1 MYGQKMRWNKVI
13 VAVTMLASWLAFLP
27 TSVNAT
33 TSIPDSYLQ
42 PTMSVSR
49 ARSLSATE
57 AQRIVA
63 AIAPSGAVGHVVKF
77 PTVGLTA
84 QVRDGKDILRLGNN
98 WRIPMA
104 TMVAPMEFLRA
115 VGGEALVEA
124 AGPGKVLMG
133 ERSAAVRK
141 AQVGDVLTLR
151 DIKFRKREFVIGAI
165 VPNDFVDY
173 GDLLMTSESAAVLG
187 EISISR
193 ITITNIPSA
202 KSVLS
207 ALAAKGFVVNNSLRL
222 RTSWD
227 RQNPDG
233 TLGTSTVKTLLGEF
247 AFRPTNGSNI
257 QVDSQW
263 SMSNI
268 LWRHAFTGVGLR
280 SSCHKV
286 VATAIQNALTEIRQ
300 AGLARKI
307 NLQNSNR
314 YGGCFTGR
322 YNRMAGTFG
331 APSRHSYGM
340 ALDINT
346 VTNAQGAIPQ
356 MDCRVV
362 RIFRKWGFAWGGN
375 FWPADGMHF
384 EYVGEPRDKI
394 GYPSK
399 YCPNVIS
406 VPSTTLPTFGATT
419 TTSTTTTTSSSSTST
434 TSTTTTTLPVTS
446 TT

>member
-1 MYGQKMRWNKVI
+1 MRWNKLF
-13 VAVTMLASWLAFLP
+13 VATAMLSLWCAFLP
-27 TSVNAT
+27 TVADAT
-33 TSIPDSYLQ
+33 SDMPESYLQ
-42 PTMSVSR
+42 PVMSVSR
-49 ARSLSATE
+49 SRSLSTSE
-57 AQRIVA
+57 ANRIVTA
-63 AIAPSGAVGHVVKF
+63 VATSGAVGHVVKF

-84 QVRDGKDILRLGNN
+84 QVRDGKDLLRLGNN

-104 TMVAPMEFLRA
+104 TMVAPTEFLRA
-115 VGGEALVEA
+115 IGGDVLVDA

-133 ERSAAVRK
+133 ERSAAVRG

-173 GDLLMTSESAAVLG
+173 GDLFMTSESAVVLG
-187 EISISR
+187 DISISR
-193 ITITNIPSA
+193 ITITNIPSP
-202 KSVLS
+202 KTVLN
-207 ALAAKGFVVNNSLRL
+207 ALAAKGFVINSSLRL

-227 RQNPDG
+227 RRNPDG

-247 AFRPTNGSNI
+247 AFRPAGGSNI
-257 QVDSQW
+257 QVDSAW
-263 SMSNI
+263 SMKNI
-268 LWRHAFTGVGLR
+268 LWRHSFTGVGLR
-280 SSCHKV
+280 SSCHKI
-286 VATAIQNALTEIRQ
+286 VAVAIQNALTEVKA

-322 YNRMAGTFG
+322 YNRFAGTFG
-331 APSRHSYGM
+331 SPSRHSYGM

-346 VTNAQGAIPQ
+346 TTNAQGAVPQ
-356 MDCRVV
+356 MDCRIV

-384 EYVGEPRDKI
+384 EYVGEPRDQI

-399 YCPNVIS
+399 YCPNAVS
-406 VPSTTLPTFGATT
+406 VPTTTLPTFGTTTT
-419 TTSTTTTTSSSSTST
+419 TTSTTTTTTSSTTTST
-434 TSTTTTTLPVTS
+434 TSTTTTTVPVTS

>member
-1 MYGQKMRWNKVI
+1 M
-13 VAVTMLASWLAFLP
+13 
-27 TSVNAT
+27 
-33 TSIPDSYLQ
+33 
-42 PTMSVSR
+42 
-49 ARSLSATE
+49 
-57 AQRIVA
+57 VA
-63 AIAPSGAVGHVVKF
+63 AISPSGAVGHVVKF

-84 QVRDGKDILRLGNN
+84 QVRDGKDLLRLGNN

-104 TMVAPMEFLRA
+104 TMVAPVEFLRA
-115 VGGEALVEA
+115 VGGEVLADA

-133 ERSAAVRK
+133 ERSAAVRG

-173 GDLLMTSESAAVLG
+173 GDLFMTSESAVVLG
-187 EISISR
+187 DISISR
-193 ITITNIPSA
+193 ITITDIPSA
-202 KSVLS
+202 KVVLS
-207 ALAAKGFVVNNSLRL
+207 ALSAKGFVINSSLRL

-233 TLGTSTVKTLLGEF
+233 TLGTSTVKKLLGEF
-247 AFRPTNGSNI
+247 AFRPAGGSNI
-257 QVDSQW
+257 QVESRW
-263 SMSNI
+263 SMNNI
-268 LWRHAFTGVGLR
+268 LWRHSFNDVGLR

-322 YNRMAGTFG
+322 YNRMSGTFG

-384 EYVGEPRDKI
+384 EYVGEPRDQI

-399 YCPNVIS
+399 YCPNLVS
-406 VPSTTLPTFGATT
+406 VPSTTLPAFGATT
-419 TTSTTTTTSSSSTST
+419 TTTTTTTTST
-434 TSTTTTTLPVTS
+434 TSPTTTTMPVASS
-446 TT
+446 T

>member
-1 MYGQKMRWNKVI
+1 MRWNKVV
-13 VAVTMLASWLAFLP
+13 VATVMLASWLTFLP
-27 TSVNAT
+27 DGVEATS
-33 TSIPDSYLQ
+33 SIPDSFLQ
-42 PTMSVSR
+42 PTMSISR
-49 ARSLSATE
+49 SRSLSAAE

-63 AIAPSGAVGHVVKF
+63 AVAPSGAVGHLVKF

-84 QVRDGKDILRLGNN
+84 QVRDGKDLLRLGNN

-104 TMVAPMEFLRA
+104 TMVAPTEFLRA
-115 VGGEALVEA
+115 VGGDVLAEA
-124 AGPGKVLMG
+124 ASSGKVLMG
-133 ERSAAVRK
+133 ERSAAIRGAK
-141 AQVGDVLTLR
+141 VGDVLTLR

-173 GDLLMTSESAAVLG
+173 GDLFMTSESAVVLG
-187 EISISR
+187 DINISR
-193 ITITNIPSA
+193 ITMTNIPSA
-202 KSVLS
+202 KVILA
-207 ALAAKGFVVNNSLRL
+207 ALASKGFVINSSLRL

-233 TLGTSTVKTLLGEF
+233 TLGTSTVKKLLGEF
-247 AFRPTNGSNI
+247 AFRPAGGSNI
-257 QVDSQW
+257 EVETRW
-263 SMSNI
+263 SMNNI
-268 LWRHAFTGVGLR
+268 LWRHSFTDVGLR

-286 VATAIQNALTEIRQ
+286 VATAIQKALTEIRQ
-300 AGLARKI
+300 AGLAHKI

-340 ALDINT
+340 ALDVNT
-346 VTNAQGAIPQ
+346 STNVQGAVPQ

-384 EYVGEPRDKI
+384 EYVGEPRDQI

-399 YCPNVIS
+399 YCPNLVS

-419 TTSTTTTTSSSSTST
+419 TSTTTTTSS
-434 TSTTTTTLPVTS
+434 TSTTTTSPTTTSVPVTS
-446 TT
+446 ST

>member
-1 MYGQKMRWNKVI
+1 
-13 VAVTMLASWLAFLP
+13 MLGTWCAFLP
-27 TSVNAT
+27 ATVNAT
-33 TSIPDSYLQ
+33 PSIPDSFLQ

-49 ARSLSATE
+49 ARSLTSTE
-57 AQRIVA
+57 ADRIIA
-63 AIAPSGAVGHVVKF
+63 AIASSGAVGHVVKF

-84 QVRDGKDILRLGNN
+84 QVRDGKDIFRLGNN

-104 TMVAPMEFLRA
+104 TMVAPAEFLRA
-115 VGGEALVEA
+115 VGGEVLVDA
-124 AGPGKVLMG
+124 AAPGKVLMG
-133 ERSAAVRK
+133 ERSAAVRG

-151 DIKFRKREFVIGAI
+151 DIKFRKRDFVIGAI

-173 GDLLMTSESAAVLG
+173 GDLFMTSESAAVLG
-187 EISISR
+187 DIRISR

-202 KSVLS
+202 KSVVS
-207 ALAAKGFVVNNSLRL
+207 ALAAKGFVMNSSLRL

-233 TLGTSTVKTLLGEF
+233 TLGISTVKTLLGEF

-257 QVDSQW
+257 QVDARW
-263 SMSNI
+263 SMNNI
-268 LWRHAFTGVGLR
+268 LWRYSFTDVALR

-286 VATAIQNALTEIRQ
+286 VATAIQKALKEIRT
-300 AGLARKI
+300 AGLAGKI

-346 VTNAQGAIPQ
+346 VTNAQGAVPQ

-384 EYVGEPRDKI
+384 EYVGEPRDQI

-399 YCPNVIS
+399 YCPNVTS
-406 VPSTTLPTFGATT
+406 VPSTTLPMFGATT
-419 TTSTTTTTSSSSTST
+419 TSTTSTTTTMSTTSSST

>member
-1 MYGQKMRWNKVI
+1 MRWNKLF
-13 VAVTMLASWLAFLP
+13 VATAMLASWLTFLP
-27 TSVNAT
+27 TGANAT
-33 TSIPDSYLQ
+33 PSIPDSYLQ

-49 ARSLSATE
+49 SRSLSSAE

-84 QVRDGKDILRLGNN
+84 QVRDGKDLLRLGNN

-104 TMVAPMEFLRA
+104 TMVAPVDFLRA
-115 VGGEALVEA
+115 VGGEVLVEA

-133 ERSAAVRK
+133 ERSAAVRG

-151 DIKFRKREFVIGAI
+151 DVKFRKREFVIGAI

-173 GDLLMTSESAAVLG
+173 GDLFMTSESAVVLG
-187 EISISR
+187 DISISR
-193 ITITNIPSA
+193 ITITDIPSA
-202 KSVLS
+202 KVVLS
-207 ALAAKGFVVNNSLRL
+207 ALASKGFVINSSLRL

-233 TLGTSTVKTLLGEF
+233 TLGTSTVKKLLGEF
-247 AFRPTNGSNI
+247 AFRPAGGSNI

-263 SMSNI
+263 SMNKI
-268 LWRHAFTGVGLR
+268 LWRHSFTDVGLR

-286 VATAIQNALTEIRQ
+286 VVTAIQNALTEIRQ

-322 YNRMAGTFG
+322 YNRMSGTFG

-384 EYVGEPRDKI
+384 EYVGEPRDQI

-399 YCPNVIS
+399 YCPNLVS
-406 VPSTTLPTFGATT
+406 VPSTTLPAFGTTTTTTTTT
-419 TTSTTTTTSSSSTST
+419 TTSTTSP
-434 TSTTTTTLPVTS
+434 TTTTMPVASS
-446 TT
+446 T